1 VSAQDAWA
9 RELAVARAAVARA
22 AGEVRAGRGRG
33 WASLRTKTSLADLV
47 TDVDVASERLLRQAL
62 QEAFPDDVVVA
73 EETAPALAAAPRRWL
88 VDPLDGTVNFVH
100 GYPFVAVS
108 VALVDADG
116 PAVGVIAAPFLG
128 EEFWAVRGG
137 GAYRNGERLR
147 TSGVDTPERALLAT
161 GFPFKPGKGDPH
173 AYFALLADLTPRI
186 HGLRR
191 AGSAALD
198 LAYVATGQLDGFFEL
213 GLAPWDVAAGLLLVQ
228 EAGGCVG
235 PWPGRPGPPWERG
248 DVLAGTQAVFAWL
261 QEALAPYTPRL

>member
-1 VSAQDAWA
+1 MSGAPWA
-9 RELAVARAAVARA
+9 RELAVARAAA
-22 AGEVRAGRGRG
+22 AQAAAEVRAGRDRA
-33 WASLRTKTSLADLV
+33 WASLRTKSSAADLV
-47 TDVDVASERLLRQAL
+47 TDVDLASEALLRRAL
-62 QEAFPDDVVVA
+62 ADAFPTDAIVA
-73 EETAPALAAAPRRWL
+73 EETAAAPSLAARRWV

-108 VALVDADG
+108 VALVDAEG

-137 GAYRNGERLR
+137 GAFRNGERLR
-147 TSGVDTPERALLAT
+147 VSAVDRPERALLAT

-173 AYFALLADLTPRI
+173 AYFALLADLTPHV
-186 HGLRR
+186 HGIRR

-213 GLAPWDVAAGLLLVQ
+213 GLAPWDVAAGVLLVQ

-248 DVLAGTQAVFAWL
+248 DIVAGTPAVAAWL
-261 QEALAPYTPRL
+261 ERTLAPYTPRL